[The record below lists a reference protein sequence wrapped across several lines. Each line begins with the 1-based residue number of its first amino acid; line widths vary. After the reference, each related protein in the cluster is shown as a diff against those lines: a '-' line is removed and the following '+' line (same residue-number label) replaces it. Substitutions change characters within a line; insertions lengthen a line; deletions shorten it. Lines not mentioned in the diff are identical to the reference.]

1 MKSLIKILLISFSL
15 LSIKVVAETPK
26 PDKAGKGAEV
36 EKEQQFENP
45 IVGEV
50 FYTRGK
56 VLLTRDDKAFQL
68 PNQPNAIRKNDKIKT
83 YKGAIA
89 IIAFGPEKE
98 SKMKIDQDSEV
109 VIDELM
115 KGSKKADP
123 KQGNFKNTV
132 SILKGSLNV
141 IFNKNKVESNELNVK
156 TRYATFGIRG
166 TEFFVHDGFNGASFL
181 AVKDGVVA
189 AIQKGPKNKDVESL
203 LSKDTA
209 MILTPYLERVRQEL
223 PEWMGLINWK
233 MDPREYLPQS
243 EELREKMEASYKS
256 SVKNQAP
263 EPQKVKGFE
272 DLAKELEGAGG
283 GGSTKSK

>member
-1 MKSLIKILLISFSL
+1 MKAILRTMLFSL
-15 LSIKVVAETPK
+15 SLMAMDAPADSKGKAEE
-26 PDKAGKGAEV
+26 A
-36 EKEQQFENP
+36 QFDNP

-56 VLLTRDDKAFQL
+56 VLLTRDNNKFQL
-68 PNQPNAIRKNDKIKT
+68 PNKPNAIRKNDRIKT

-89 IIAFGPEKE
+89 IIAFGPQKG

-109 VIDELM
+109 VIDELLGKK
-115 KGSKKADP
+115 KGEEASK
-123 KQGNFKNTV
+123 GNFNNTV

-141 IFNKNKVESNELNVK
+141 IFNKDKLQENELNVK

-166 TEFFVHDGFNGASFL
+166 TEFFVTERNNAASFL

-209 MILTPYLERVRQEL
+209 MILTPYLERVRQEN
-223 PEWMGLINWK
+223 PEWMQEINWSMNTK
-233 MDPREYLPQS
+233 EYLVQS
-243 EELREKMEASYKS
+243 DELFAKIDASYKQN
-256 SVKNQAP
+256 VKNQAP
-263 EPQKVKGFE
+263 PPEKVKGIG
-272 DLAKELEGAGG
+272 DLEEELKKAGG
-283 GGSTKSK
+283 DSGNSSGK

>member
-1 MKSLIKILLISFSL
+1 MKSLIKILLITLSL
-15 LSIKVVAETPK
+15 LSIKVLAEAPG
-26 PDKAGKGAEV
+26 PDKESKSA
-36 EKEQQFENP
+36 EKEQAFENP

-56 VLLTRDDKAFQL
+56 VLLTRDNKAFQL

-243 EELREKMEASYKS
+243 EELYQKMEASYKS
-256 SVKNQAP
+256 GVKNQAP
-263 EPQKVKGFE
+263 EPQKVKGFD
-272 DLAKELEGAGG
+272 DLAKELDGAGAG